1 MEKLALTKAT
11 FDRHS
16 QLFDD
21 ELVKEAFDELEE
33 IRANLKEWIEKNKPL
48 KECPVCGN
56 SNMRAEWDKR
66 VCNDCGWYEDIN
78 VPVTG
83 GKEVT
88 KEFYSILKKKFGFKL
103 GTYKN
108 ENKIKPNEIKYIP
121 MDLVSF
127 DTGEYTDTQIEFLDK
142 RFKEILEDDE
152 VEFSNRDMATI
163 HFLVL
168 QELKLKELYRRDAI
182 TSNNTL
188 DKDFT
193 QIKKNEL
200 SVYSDLKDDIQE
212 IIDAQRSSEKDKSL
226 NEQISSVFEEEDIED
241 ILEEYEEKKRYRR
254 KKLEKSERRRQQ
266 TLNDDLDIEEELSKI
281 DGVTLHE
288 KET

>member
-1 MEKLALTKAT
+1 MALTKQT
-11 FDRHS
+11 FNRHS
-16 QLFDD
+16 KLFDD
-21 ELVKEAFDELEE
+21 DLVRDAFDELEE
-33 IRANLKEWIEKNKPL
+33 IRANLREWVEENKPL

-56 SNMRAEWDKR
+56 SNIRSEWNER
-66 VCNDCGWYEDIN
+66 VCNDCGWHEDIN

-88 KEFYSILKKKFGFKL
+88 KEFYSILKQKFGFRL
-103 GTYKN
+103 GKENN
-108 ENKIKPNEIKYIP
+108 ENRIKPNEIKYIP

-142 RFKEILEDDE
+142 RFKEIMEDEE
-152 VEFSNRDMATI
+152 VEFSKRDLPTI

-182 TSNNTL
+182 TSNNSL

-200 SVYSDLKDDIQE
+200 SVYNDLKDDINE
-212 IIDAQRSSEKDKSL
+212 IIESQRDTEKDKSL
-226 NEQISSVFEEEDIED
+226 NEQISSVFQEEDIED
-241 ILEEYEEKKRYRR
+241 ILERYEEKRKYRQQ
-254 KKLEKSERRRQQ
+254 KLKKSERRRKQV
-266 TLNDDLDIEEELSKI
+266 LNEDLDVEEELSKI
-281 DGVTLHE
+281 DGVTLDE

>member
-1 MEKLALTKAT
+1 MALTKST
-11 FDRHS
+11 FDRYS
-16 QLFDD
+16 ELFDD
-21 ELVKEAFDELEE
+21 ELVKNAFDELDE
-33 IRANLKEWIEKNKPL
+33 IRANLREWVQENKPL

-56 SNMRAEWDKR
+56 SNIRSEWNKR
-66 VCNDCGWYEDIN
+66 VCNDCGWYEDID

-103 GTYKN
+103 GKFKN
-108 ENKIKPNEIKYIP
+108 DNKIKPNEIKYIP
-121 MDLVSF
+121 MDLVQF
-127 DTGEYTDTQIEFLDK
+127 DTGEYTDTQIEFLEN
-142 RFKEILEDDE
+142 RFKDIMEDEE
-152 VEFSNRDMATI
+152 VEFSKRDLPTV

-182 TSNNTL
+182 TSNNSL

-200 SVYSDLKDDIQE
+200 SVYNDLKDDINE
-212 IIDAQRSSEKDKSL
+212 IIESQRTSDKDKSL
-226 NEQISSVFEEEDIED
+226 NEQISSVFQDEDIED
-241 ILEEYEEKKRYRR
+241 ILDRYGEKQKYR
-254 KKLEKSERRRQQ
+254 KEKLEKSERRRKQV
-266 TLNDDLDIEEELSKI
+266 LDDNIDIEEELSKI